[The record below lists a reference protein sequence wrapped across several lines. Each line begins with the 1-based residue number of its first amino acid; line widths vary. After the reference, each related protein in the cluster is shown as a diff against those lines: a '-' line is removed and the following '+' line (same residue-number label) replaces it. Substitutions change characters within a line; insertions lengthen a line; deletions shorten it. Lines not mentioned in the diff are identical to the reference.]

1 MRNKFLTLIVIII
14 MMSGALI
21 SCTNKKADDKLQA
34 SAINE
39 FDLKAD
45 EKDSNNKAIEN
56 SVQKTIEE
64 KDSEIKIEEIKL
76 DESLNNY
83 YEDNK
88 KYLLSKDNK
97 LMYKGY
103 QENGFELTRQNEDKE
118 HLILNYSGRMIDGY
132 GEDERGERTFKLE
145 YYFHKDVKGHPIAY
159 ERIRNKDY
167 MVENKDI
174 LISPIKNY
182 IVLWG
187 EMFAGKEWT
196 QSVSMHGVKYTAETK
211 VLEYNN
217 NKYKLES
224 VIEEF
229 NGSKE
234 TYKEIRTYEVNKGLT
249 EIVCFLGDET
259 NIISSATL
267 QN

>member
-14 MMSGALI
+14 LMSGALI
-21 SCTNKKADDKLQA
+21 SCTNKDVDDKLQA
-34 SAINE
+34 STINE

-45 EKDSNNKAIEN
+45 DKDLDNENIEN
-56 SVQKTIEE
+56 SIQKTIDD
-64 KDSEIKIEEIKL
+64 KNSETKIEEIKF

-83 YEDNK
+83 YDENK

-97 LMYKGY
+97 LMYRGY
-103 QENGFELTRQNEDKE
+103 QENGFELTKQNEDKE
-118 HLILNYSGRMIDGY
+118 HLILNYTGRMIDGY

-145 YYFHKDVKGHPIAY
+145 YYFHKDVKGNPIAY

-196 QSVSMHGVKYTAETK
+196 QSVSMQGVKYTAETK
-211 VLEYNN
+211 ILEYT
-217 NKYKLES
+217 KDMYKLETT
-224 VIEEF
+224 IEQF
-229 NGSKE
+229 NGTKE

-249 EIVCFLGDET
+249 EIVCVLGDET